1 MAVRA
6 SRRRFRSVVGARPI
20 FGAMSDHD
28 EMEED
33 FGRETPLSTMTA
45 MTASPAPWDKGAPP
59 LISPDDALG
68 NPTPTPPCTWK
79 KHVWKPAED
88 ETLHTLVTQALQAHC
103 KVRWSAIGALME
115 GRSGKQ
121 CRERWHN
128 HLSPDVTKTEW
139 TAEEDSAIV
148 ARVQELGTRW
158 SEIVKFFPG
167 RTDNSIKNRWN
178 SMRRKEERKRTKQ
191 DDTANCCALPVAT
204 ATIAT
209 ISRTAS
215 ATAITAAPVATAT
228 AFIATTAVAIEP
240 STVLS
245 SSRVVTDEQGNH
257 VSPGGRLPPALAT
270 PLPKR
275 QRVAAFM
282 PVPPPLAGAVAAKP
296 PPQPPRNEFLSQPQ
310 PTTAPQPLR
319 ASGALLDPS
328 RGSITADSLAANML
342 LGAYCKAQGLPRY
355 RPALVPAPPK
365 VCTEGAGEGVSEGGS
380 EGVRNSVS
388 PPPPAPLLVPV
399 QFGFGGVAGVAPSS
413 AVAPARPVSC
423 PNQHMRSIGA
433 SPLAKRP
440 SSVDAYGGPGVG
452 GRVTPANEAEA
463 AATMAALAGAF

>member
-1 MAVRA
+1 
-6 SRRRFRSVVGARPI
+6 
-20 FGAMSDHD
+20 MSDHD

-88 ETLHTLVTQALQAHC
+88 ETLHTLVTQALHAHC

-128 HLSPDVTKTEW
+128 HLSPEVTKTEW

-215 ATAITAAPVATAT
+215 ATAITAPPVATAT
-228 AFIATTAVAIEP
+228 AFIAATAVAIET

-245 SSRVVTDEQGNH
+245 SSRVVTLDG
-257 VSPGGRLPPALAT
+257 VSPGARLPPALAT

-282 PVPPPLAGAVAAKP
+282 PVPPPLAAAVTAKP
-296 PPQPPRNEFLSQPQ
+296 PPQPPRNEFPSLQP
-310 PTTAPQPLR
+310 PPPTAPQPLR

-355 RPALVPAPPK
+355 RPSLVPAPPAACSEE
-365 VCTEGAGEGVSEGGS
+365 VREGVLEGFS
-380 EGVRNSVS
+380 EGVRDSVS
-388 PPPPAPLLVPV
+388 PPPPAPVPVPV
-399 QFGFGGVAGVAPSS
+399 QFAFGGVAGVAASS

-423 PNQHMRSIGA
+423 PPQRPPQHMRSIEA
-433 SPLAKRP
+433 STLAMTLAMRP